1 MTALWTLYTKI
12 AIEMQTSNFS
22 MAKSVVLRRIELEI
36 GLCCGI
42 SNHWNV
48 KEQTNKK
55 TCIWEKVD
63 PMWWFVVTI
72 HDILSTEYGMNKI
85 PDIAYKYILIE
96 NAFSIQLNY
105 HFGNSSLFYM
115 ACTVLLSLIVCC
127 YFLLDIC
134 ANFCLFS
141 FSTMRAK

>member
-12 AIEMQTSNFS
+12 EIETQTLNFS

-36 GLCCGI
+36 GLGCGI
-42 SNHWNV
+42 SKHWNV

-55 TCIWEKVD
+55 HVFEKKSTRCG
-63 PMWWFVVTI
+63 WYAVTI
-72 HDILSTEYGMNKI
+72 HVILSTEYGMNKI

-96 NAFSIQLNY
+96 NASSIQLNY
-105 HFGNSSLFYM
+105 HFGNSSLLYM
-115 ACTVLLSLIVCC
+115 DCSVLLSPIVCC
-127 YFLLDIC
+127 YFVIDIC